1 LLRKHKNSMQHLTD
15 PGRGNTGS
23 LWPTQ
28 TIRKLYKAYTATLLL
43 NSLTISSPSDFL
55 RWNLPNANIP
65 NPSFNVWLPTP
76 TIGRISRFFGF
87 NESRR
92 YLLLRLFDLAYSF
105 RIRLPLLVSAGF
117 ALFHYF
123 SNYNLE
129 LELEIDSDE
138 EDDEEVEIEI
148 EIDIE
153 DSDED

>member
-1 LLRKHKNSMQHLTD
+1 MQHLTD
-15 PGRGNTGS
+15 SGRGNKGS

-28 TIRKLYKAYTATLLL
+28 TVRKLYKTYTATLLL
-43 NSLTISSPSDFL
+43 RSLTISSPADFL
-55 RWNLPNANIP
+55 RWNLPNPGIP
-65 NPSFNVWLPTP
+65 NSSFNVWVPTP